1 MMKQAT
7 QQPSKFRLPDRNA
20 ARQRRAASVT
30 CSLLVLACALLS
42 SCSDRGGG
50 GSQSGSAADGERA
63 TGDWLVFADTAE
75 PTTLNCLRATE
86 RPARQVCRLVAD
98 TLVDFDR
105 DAKFVPRLAESFA
118 FSPDGTEITVHLKEG
133 VRWHDGEAFDAQD
146 VIYTVEQNKGLDAGQ
161 ERFRALFGPLV
172 EVTAPDS
179 GTIRAKYSEPYAD
192 ALTGWREAFIMPS
205 HLPFAPAEPS
215 PLDRSP
221 VGTGPFRFLRWDA
234 QDRIILE
241 ANTSYFAG
249 RPLLDRFVYRVVP
262 SLDAVRAALQ
272 TQEVDVAGLTPDWV
286 AEHPSE
292 DPNLPFRVET
302 FPAGMVEMIYW
313 NIDESRGLFR
323 DPRVRRALAMLLDR
337 QGYVTSIHH
346 GLWGVATTLIDPEIW
361 GGDPALRPLP
371 YDPAAA
377 GRLLDEAGIVDKDGD
392 GIRDTK
398 DGPMSFTLLYTSTAP
413 YQKELASLLERAA
426 AGAGV
431 RVRLQG
437 LEWAAMRPRIY
448 AHDFEA
454 AVHRWRLDPRP
465 DPYAFFHSSQIGT
478 GQNLSGYRS
487 EAFDRLEETM
497 RRTEDPAQRAS
508 LLAAMQRQ
516 LHEDQPALFV
526 SIPRSVMA
534 INRRFRTPPMT
545 SAGWWNWYPSVAE
558 WWVAAGDRR
567 YH

>member
-7 QQPSKFRLPDRNA
+7 RRPSRFRLPDRSDV
-20 ARQRRAASVT
+20 ARLRRAASVT
-30 CSLLVLACALLS
+30 SSLFVLACAALLS
-42 SCSDRGGG
+42 CSGAGDQNREP
-50 GSQSGSAADGERA
+50 AATGERA

-98 TLVDFDR
+98 TLIDFDR
-105 DAKFVPRLAESFA
+105 DAKFIPRLAGSFDL
-118 FSPDGTEITVHLKEG
+118 STDDTEITFHLRKG
-133 VRWHDGEAFDAQD
+133 VRWHDGDAFDAQD
-146 VIYTVEQNKGLDAGQ
+146 VIYTVEQVKRLDADQ
-161 ERFRALFGPLV
+161 ERFQALFGPLA

-179 GTIRAKYSEPYAD
+179 STIRAKYSEPYAD
-192 ALTGWREAFIMPS
+192 ALNGWREAFIMPS

-241 ANTSYFAG
+241 ANKDYFAG
-249 RPLLDRFVYRVVP
+249 RPLLDRFVYRIVP
-262 SLDAVRAALQ
+262 NLDAVRAALQ
-272 TQEVDVAGLTPDWV
+272 VQEVDVAGLTPDWV
-286 AEHPSE
+286 AEHPSD
-292 DPNLPFRVET
+292 DPNLPFRVEV

-313 NIDESRGLFR
+313 NLDEPRGLFK

-337 QGYVTSIHH
+337 QGYVQSVHH
-346 GLWGVATTLIDPEIW
+346 GLYGVATTLIDPEIW
-361 GGDPALRPLP
+361 GGDPSLRPLP
-371 YDPAAA
+371 YDPAGAE
-377 GRLLDEAGIVDKDGD
+377 RLLDEAGIVDKDGD
-392 GIRDTK
+392 GIRDAK

-413 YQKELASLLERAA
+413 YQKDVAALLERAA

-431 RVRLQG
+431 QVRLQG

-448 AHDFEA
+448 GHDFEA
-454 AVHRWRLDPRP
+454 AVHRWRLDLRP
-465 DPYAFFHSSQIGT
+465 DPYAFFHSSQIGA

-487 EAFDRLEETM
+487 DAFDRLAETM
-497 RRTEDPAQRAS
+497 RRTADPAQRTS
-508 LLAAMQRQ
+508 LLAAMQKR

-526 SIPRSVMA
+526 SIPRSVIA
-534 INRRFRTPPMT
+534 INRRFRTPPLT